1 MSRCELGKQSMKH
14 VDMFW
19 WIIWNRSVWS
29 RGRCRRIKRSHS
41 HGTLN
46 VYKFPMSTRSSVR
59 HWSVTPAWAK
69 VSSVQESQTKSIP
82 CRQLSHMWP
91 ALLILALSVHL
102 LSCSSSLIQML
113 VAITASGMAVRG
125 TMLGTAPVHFSARV
139 SFPPCC
145 FS

>member
-1 MSRCELGKQSMKH
+1 M
-14 VDMFW
+14 
-19 WIIWNRSVWS
+19 WS

-46 VYKFPMSTRSSVR
+46 VYKAPVSTRSSVR

-91 ALLILALSVHL
+91 ALLILALSLRPSAELFLILNSDACSYYCTRDGCESDNAWDGTCALQCESELSTL
-102 LSCSSSLIQML
+102 LLLLGQGHMCASPQSSR
-113 VAITASGMAVRG
+113 T
-125 TMLGTAPVHFSARV
+125 
-139 SFPPCC
+139 
-145 FS
+145 